1 MPRTRVGD
9 GDAETDGDRASIHQ
23 IPTRGVGHRRHPLT
37 RRGSASNGSRLR
49 AILVTLD
56 AAVAALAWGLI
67 IGLASSVWW
76 GLAAAGAAMVVTIGA
91 GWLLRLY
98 RARVCSIRAEEK
110 RRLAYESVIT
120 GALVGGGAHL
130 LADVAWEWAVAAA
143 LSSLAGLVFARLCYH
158 YWLKI
163 ARARGKYVRPIVL
176 VGISEETVDVL
187 DLLETHPEIGLR
199 VTGVVGPHDV
209 AVERGLETLWV
220 GELAAL
226 DAVVEGMNV
235 TGALLVTS
243 GLRRPE
249 SRDALRRLH
258 AQGVHVHVATGLM
271 GLDHHRVR
279 PLPLS
284 HEPLF
289 YVEPRRMDGWRL
301 GLKRAIDV
309 VVAATMLLLTA
320 PLMAVI
326 AIVIKIG
333 DRGPVIY
340 RSVRIG
346 RDGKQFTFLKIR
358 TMTVGADRQ
367 LDAISESNERNGPLY
382 KSVRDP
388 RRTRIGRLL
397 EATSLDELPQ
407 LVNVLR
413 GDMSLV
419 GPRPALPH
427 EVAQFDGELL
437 DRHLMRPGITGLWQV
452 EGRDNPSFSAY
463 RRLDLFYLENWS
475 LGLDLVVLFTTVQ
488 VVVARAVSR
497 LTNRSRNRVVDL
509 VAAEASPST
518 ALGKVPS

>member
-1 MPRTRVGD
+1 MPRRRGD
-9 GDAETDGDRASIHQ
+9 GSADSDADRASIHQ
-23 IPTRGVGHRRHPLT
+23 IPTRGVGQRRHPLA
-37 RRGSASNGSRLR
+37 RRGSSSSGSRLR
-49 AILVTLD
+49 SILVALD
-56 AAVAALAWGLI
+56 SLVAASAWGLVVGI
-67 IGLASSVWW
+67 AGGFGW
-76 GLAAAGAAMVVTIGA
+76 GMAAAAAAVVLTVVL

-98 RARVCSIRAEEK
+98 RARVCSIRAVEK
-110 RRLAYESVIT
+110 RRLAIESVVT
-120 GALVGGGAHL
+120 GL
-130 LADVAWEWAVAAA
+130 LLGTAVHTLAGVSVQWVIVAAA
-143 LSSLAGLVFARLCYH
+143 LSFAGLVFARLCYH

-176 VGISEETVDVL
+176 VGISEETGDVL

-199 VTGVVGPHDV
+199 VTGIVGSHDA
-209 AVERGLETLWV
+209 AVERGLESLWV
-220 GELAAL
+220 GELGAL
-226 DAVVEGMNV
+226 DAVVEGMHV

-243 GLRRPE
+243 GLRRVD

-258 AQGVHVHVATGLM
+258 AQGVHVHVAIGLM

-289 YVEPRRMDGWRL
+289 YVEPRSMDSWRL
-301 GLKRAIDV
+301 ALKRAIDV
-309 VVAATMLLLTA
+309 AVASIGLILSA
-320 PLMAVI
+320 PLLAVI
-326 AIVIKIG
+326 AIIIKLG

-340 RSVRIG
+340 RSVRVG
-346 RDGKQFTFLKIR
+346 RDGEPFTFLKIR

-388 RRTRIGRLL
+388 RRTRLGRLL

-407 LVNVLR
+407 LLNVLR

-419 GPRPALPH
+419 GPRPALAH

-475 LGLDLVVLFTTVQ
+475 LGLDLVVLFTTAQ

-497 LTNRSRNRVVDL
+497 LTSRSRTRTVDL
-509 VAAEASPST
+509 VAEEAPAST
-518 ALGKVPS
+518 TIGKVPS